1 MGVDHGGFDIPST
14 RLRASFVAEEFLNS
28 PNIIPGFKKVGGE
41 TVAEGVACG
50 VFVNVCF
57 ANGFFDRLLE
67 GAFAHVPA
75 THQAGFIFFG

>member
-1 MGVDHGGFDIPST
+1 MGVDHGGFDI
-14 RLRASFVAEEFLNS
+14 FVAEEFLDGANVVAR
-28 PNIIPGFKKVGGE
+28 FKEVGGE

-50 VFVNVCF
+50 VFVNACF

-75 THQAGFIFFG
+75 THEAGFFFFS